1 MPGLGLIFWMTI
13 AFGLVVY
20 ILKKFAWKPI
30 LLMLQERERQLV
42 KSQSDARRIEMEMTQ
57 LSQLRARKLAEGEK
71 LVEQMTIE
79 AHSKAEAILEEAREK
94 SREEARIIISRAD
107 ETVEAFKKEAMQEI
121 RAQISSLS
129 IDMAEKIL
137 EDEFSDRDRNTHYVD
152 MLLDKLVLN

>member
-94 SREEARIIISRAD
+94 AREEARIIISRAD